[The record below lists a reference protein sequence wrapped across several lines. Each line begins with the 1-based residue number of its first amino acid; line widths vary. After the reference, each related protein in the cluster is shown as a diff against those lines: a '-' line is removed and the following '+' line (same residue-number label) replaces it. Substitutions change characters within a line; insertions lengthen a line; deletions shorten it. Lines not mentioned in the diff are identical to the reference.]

1 MMDTDTLVSII
12 VPVYNAGAYIEET
25 LRMVERQ
32 TYENWELILVDDC
45 SSDNSRELIRAYK
58 GRAASTG
65 SRQNIRLIELEKNS
79 GAAVARNAGIDA
91 SAGRYIAFLDADDGW
106 MRDKLQKELAF
117 MKEKQAPFVF
127 TAYEFGDEHGRGT
140 GKVVH
145 VPETLS
151 YRKALTRTIIFTS
164 TVLLDTEKTGKEL
177 IHMPVVAS
185 EDTALW
191 WKLLRHGHKAYGMDQ
206 VLTIYRRPARSLSSN
221 KFKAIWRIWCLYR
234 KEERLSLLKS
244 AYCLVLWAI
253 RATLRRI

>member
-1 MMDTDTLVSII
+1 MMDTDNLISII

-25 LRMVERQ
+25 LRMVQRQ
-32 TYENWELILVDDC
+32 AYENWELILVDDC
-45 SSDNSRELIRAYK
+45 SSDNSRELIRTFI
-58 GRAASTG
+58 GRTAAAG
-65 SRQNIRLIELEKNS
+65 RRQNIRLIELKENS

-127 TAYEFGDEHGRGT
+127 TSYEFGDEHGRGT
-140 GKVVH
+140 GRIVH

-164 TVLLDTEKTGKEL
+164 TVMLDTEKTGKEL

-191 WKLLRHGHKAYGMDQ
+191 WKLLRYGYKAYGMDE

-221 KFKAIWRIWCLYR
+221 KFKAVCRIWRLYR
-234 KEERLSLLKS
+234 KEERLSLIRS
-244 AYCLVLWAI
+244 TFCLVLWAF